1 MVIQGTSSEGEVIG
15 RLEDAI
21 GVVGI
26 NVM

>member
-15 RLEDAI
+15 SLEDAV